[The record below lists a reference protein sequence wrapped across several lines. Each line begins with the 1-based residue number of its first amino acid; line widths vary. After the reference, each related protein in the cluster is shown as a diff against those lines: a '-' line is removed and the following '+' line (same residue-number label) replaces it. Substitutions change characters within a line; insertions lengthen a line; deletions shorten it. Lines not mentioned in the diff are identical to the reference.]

1 MTEVR
6 AVIRAETTVRHSP
19 FPVLPIKGREFLR
32 FPFGENEARCFAV
45 QYVNETAC
53 NPYPTAKIRIISKLT
68 MQKAKKML
76 YFCQYSFCQQLVMI
90 PLVAEETIL
99 VALGVDNPG
108 VVRLLFFIETAA
120 DGHLLVAVWL

>member
-1 MTEVR
+1 
-6 AVIRAETTVRHSP
+6 
-19 FPVLPIKGREFLR
+19 
-32 FPFGENEARCFAV
+32 
-45 QYVNETAC
+45 
-53 NPYPTAKIRIISKLT
+53 
-68 MQKAKKML
+68 ML

-120 DGHLLVAVWL
+120 DRHFLVAIRL